1 MFFLLS
7 IDLGMYLNLNLH
19 NSGVRI
25 YAVLETELRRNRV
38 GIVHKNWVGV
48 GIGTKM
54 TGVGIE
60 KVCWNRPRTGL
71 GTSTAMHNRGFYCM
85 IYKLCKI

>member
-1 MFFLLS
+1 MYTEKNMFFLLS

-25 YAVLETELRRNRV
+25 YAVLETESRRHRV

-48 GIGTKM
+48 GIGTK
-54 TGVGIE
+54 
-60 KVCWNRPRTGL
+60 KVCWNRN
-71 GTSTAMHNRGFYCM
+71 H
-85 IYKLCKI
+85 